1 VFAQIAPDRIGAAG
15 EGGVTFPAFSG
26 WHNGQR
32 YVLAETLAGSWG
44 AMRHADGVF
53 GIPNPGGNLTNQ
65 PVEMIEALYPIE
77 IEAYGMIENS
87 GGPGK
92 FRGAPGILRR
102 YRMLGAETTIVMR
115 ADRQRHLPWALD
127 GGSPGTPS
135 YHLVKSNGSQRVL
148 PQNPMYPLRL
158 VQGEVFVHI
167 GAGGAGVGDPL
178 ERDPARVLEDVREE
192 RISAAYARNVYGVVD
207 DAEKTAQLRAE
218 LRRGRDPHKPK
229 YLEYFLSPLGL
240 HDYRL
245 DDGRN
250 LSAR

>member
-1 VFAQIAPDRIGAAG
+1 
-15 EGGVTFPAFSG
+15 
-26 WHNGQR
+26 
-32 YVLAETLAGSWG
+32 
-44 AMRHADGVF
+44 
-53 GIPNPGGNLTNQ
+53 
-65 PVEMIEALYPIE
+65 
-77 IEAYGMIENS
+77 
-87 GGPGK
+87 
-92 FRGAPGILRR
+92 
-102 YRMLGAETTIVMR
+102 MR

-158 VQGEVFVHI
+158 AQGEIFVHI

-192 RISAAYARNVYGVVD
+192 RISADYARNVYGVVID
-207 DAEKTAQLRAE
+207 DAGKTAQLRVD
-218 LRRGRDPHKPK
+218 LRRSRDPHKPK

-240 HDYRL
+240 HHYRL